1 MQKLIVIL
9 ILFLSFSSCKS
20 SKRAKNK
27 RQKTTKIITKKSEV
41 RDNKTTIPRNNTL
54 TEKENISKPESII
67 NYAKQF
73 EGVRYKWGGTSKSGM
88 DCSGLIFESF
98 RVHDILLPRISR
110 DMAKKGKKITLKNV
124 LKGDLLFF
132 KTGNRRN
139 SINHVGLIV
148 DIRDNNIEFIHATSG
163 KGVITSW
170 LNEVYWL
177 KAFYEARRIL

>member
-27 RQKTTKIITKKSEV
+27 RQKTTKIITKKSNVIEEETSISN
-41 RDNKTTIPRNNTL
+41 NKTIPSKKIIT
-54 TEKENISKPESII
+54 KPESII
-67 NYAKQF
+67 KYAKQF

-98 RVHDILLPRISR
+98 REHDIILPRISR
-110 DMAKKGKKITLKNV
+110 DMAKKGKKVILKNV
-124 LKGDLLFF
+124 VKGDLLFF

-139 SINHVGLIV
+139 AINHVGLIV

-170 LNEVYWL
+170 LNEAYWL